1 MPDDPMDLIET
12 IRATIREEM
21 HPHAIS
27 VELHAEQHEFIT
39 AFIAERKEKAAQR
52 ERIKEKIVG
61 SVALSFILGLITLL
75 GVGALDWI
83 RTHSK

>member
-39 AFIAERKEKAAQR
+39 MLIAERKDRIMRRKRIADWISGSLILAA
-52 ERIKEKIVG
+52 IIGV
-61 SVALSFILGLITLL
+61 VGLI
-75 GVGALDWI
+75 GAGALQWI
-83 RTHSK
+83 RTGIK